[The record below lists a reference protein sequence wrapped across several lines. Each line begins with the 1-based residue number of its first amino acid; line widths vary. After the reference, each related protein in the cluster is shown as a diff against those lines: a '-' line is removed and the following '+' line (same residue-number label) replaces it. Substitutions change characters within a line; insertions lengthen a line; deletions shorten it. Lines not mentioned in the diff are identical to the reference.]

1 MRRSL
6 QPRDKHL
13 NASQF
18 FKKGA
23 PRALSSLGFTRSNQQ
38 PYLRTP
44 SDVPLQATSIC
55 GGRWRSQLSPAKILP
70 FASLVAMEMPV
81 YNTTQKLVAE
91 FLGTF
96 ALVFF
101 GAGAICAER
110 FLQGA
115 GGGVLGGALAS
126 GLAIAILS
134 VAFSHVSGAHFNPAV
149 TIGFWITKRLS
160 TLEVLGYWLAQIF
173 GGSFAA
179 FILKAFLPRDEAWQ
193 PALGGTPD
201 LVRDFTRLPAMGLEA
216 LITFFLVLV
225 YFATLSED
233 NVESRPL
240 SGLAVGFV
248 YTIGILVAG
257 PFTGAAFNPA
267 RAFGPALASTHWA
280 NQGVYWVGPLAG
292 GFLAGLIYDAL
303 YGKKQL

>member
-1 MRRSL
+1 M
-6 QPRDKHL
+6 
-13 NASQF
+13 
-18 FKKGA
+18 
-23 PRALSSLGFTRSNQQ
+23 
-38 PYLRTP
+38 
-44 SDVPLQATSIC
+44 
-55 GGRWRSQLSPAKILP
+55 
-70 FASLVAMEMPV
+70 

-115 GGGVLGGALAS
+115 GGGVLGAALAS
-126 GLAIAILS
+126 GLAVAILS
-134 VAFSHVSGAHFNPAV
+134 AALGRFSGAHFNPAV
-149 TIGFWITKRLS
+149 TIGFWITKRFS
-160 TLEVLGYWLAQIF
+160 TMEVVGYWAAQIF
-173 GGSFAA
+173 GGIAAA
-179 FILKAFLPRDEAWQ
+179 FILKAILPRDESWQ

-225 YFATLSED
+225 YFAAISED
-233 NVESRPL
+233 NALSRSL

-248 YTIGILVAG
+248 YTIGILLAG
-257 PFTGAAFNPA
+257 PFTGAALNPA
-267 RAFGPALASTHWA
+267 RAFGPAVASNHWA

-292 GFLAGLIYDAL
+292 GFVAGLVYDAL